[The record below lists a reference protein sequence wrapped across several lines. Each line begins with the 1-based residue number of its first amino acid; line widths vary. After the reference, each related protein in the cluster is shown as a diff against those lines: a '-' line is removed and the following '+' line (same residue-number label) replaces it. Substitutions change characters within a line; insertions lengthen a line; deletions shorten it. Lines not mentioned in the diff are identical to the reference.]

1 MPLDI
6 ARIQAL
12 CFDVDGTLRDTDDQM
27 VLRISRRLTPL
38 RFLFPRR
45 DPEAFARWFVMTVET
60 PGNFVFSL
68 PDRVGLD
75 DELAA
80 ANDWL
85 FERGLRREKAH
96 QLMIIAGVQESLAL
110 LGYHFPMSVVTA
122 RGKRGTMA
130 FIAQHDLGQHFKAVA
145 SAQTCAR
152 TKPFPDPVLWTA
164 EQMGVPPE
172 NCLMIG
178 DTTVDMRAGKA
189 AGAQTVGVLSG
200 FGAEREL
207 LRTGADLI
215 LPSVAELPSV
225 LLENS

>member
-6 ARIQAL
+6 SRIQAL

-27 VLRISRRLTPL
+27 VLRISRRLKPL

-45 DPEAFARWFVMTVET
+45 DPEAFARWFVMAVET
-60 PGNFVFSL
+60 PGNFLFSL

-80 ANDWL
+80 VNDWL
-85 FERGLRREKAH
+85 YQHGLRREKERE
-96 QLMIIAGVQESLAL
+96 LMIIAGIKEGLAL

-122 RGKRGTMA
+122 RGKRGTLA
-130 FIAQHDLGQHFKAVA
+130 FIQQHDLGQHFKAIA

-164 EQMGVPPE
+164 EQMGVAPE
-172 NCLMIG
+172 NCLMVG
-178 DTTVDMRAGKA
+178 DTTVDVRAGKA

-200 FGAEREL
+200 FGTEKEL

-215 LPSVAELPSV
+215 LPSVAELPAA
-225 LLENS
+225 LLGH

>member
-6 ARIQAL
+6 SRIQAL

-27 VLRISRRLTPL
+27 VLRLSRQLRLV
-38 RFLFPRR
+38 RFLFPGR
-45 DPEAFARWFVMTVET
+45 DPERFARWFVMTVET
-60 PGNFVFSL
+60 PGNFIFSL

-80 ANDWL
+80 ANEWL
-85 FERGLRREKAH
+85 FRRGLRREQH
-96 QLMIIAGVQESLAL
+96 RELMIINGVKESLAHL
-110 LGYHFPMSVVTA
+110 VEHFPMAVVTA
-122 RGKRGTMA
+122 RGKRGTLA
-130 FIAQHDLGQHFKAVA
+130 FIEQHDLDRHFRAVA
-145 SAQTCAR
+145 SAQTCSR

-200 FGAEREL
+200 FGTEREL
-207 LRTGADLI
+207 LRTGADLV
-215 LPSVAELPSV
+215 LPSVAELPAA
-225 LLENS
+225 LLAG

>member
-6 ARIQAL
+6 SRIQAL

-27 VLRISRRLTPL
+27 VLRISRRLKPL

-45 DPEAFARWFVMTVET
+45 DPEAFARWFVMAVET
-60 PGNFVFSL
+60 PGNFLFSL

-80 ANDWL
+80 VNDWL
-85 FERGLRREKAH
+85 YQHGLRREKERE
-96 QLMIIAGVQESLAL
+96 LMIIAGVKEGLAL

-122 RGKRGTMA
+122 RGKRGTLA
-130 FIAQHDLGQHFKAVA
+130 FIEQHDLGQHFKAIA

-164 EQMGVPPE
+164 EQMGVAPE
-172 NCLMIG
+172 NCLMVG
-178 DTTVDMRAGKA
+178 DTTVDVRAGKA

-200 FGAEREL
+200 FGTEKEL

-215 LPSVAELPSV
+215 LPSVAELPAA
-225 LLENS
+225 LLGH